1 MNDKAT
7 AVRFMLDYLRH
18 GPQPLEILCRDAWGN
33 MRITRAQITDAGKH
47 LGIGGEKLNGTWF
60 AMLPRNLSA
69 IWWAR
74 RAQPQP
80 YSLQNS
86 GGNTA

>member
-1 MNDKAT
+1 MNDKAKV
-7 AVRFMLDYLRH
+7 VRFILDYLRC

-47 LGIGGEKLNGTWF
+47 LGMTGEKRNGIWF
-60 AMLPRNLSA
+60 AMVPKNLVA

-74 RAQPQP
+74 RGQPQP
-80 YSLQNS
+80 WRAFKTV
-86 GGNTA
+86 GGAA